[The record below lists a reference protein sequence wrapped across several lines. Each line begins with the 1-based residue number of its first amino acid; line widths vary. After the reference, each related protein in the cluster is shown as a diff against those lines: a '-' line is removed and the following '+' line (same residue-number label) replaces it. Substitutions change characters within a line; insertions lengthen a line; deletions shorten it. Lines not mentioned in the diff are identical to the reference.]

1 MSLGSGTWVGIAR
14 RHAHTIPGFETG
26 KHAEWGA
33 FPVSLA
39 ALEER
44 VPPMAGLA
52 VAVLAVSTSAILVRW
67 SSAPS
72 VVKAFYRVVFTTA
85 LLLPWALGRY
95 RGDFRR
101 MQLRDL
107 GIAGLTGVALALH
120 FAAWFES
127 LNHTSV
133 AASVTLVQTQ
143 PLFVAVGAWAL
154 LEERLTRRML
164 AGIFVALF
172 GAAAMSLG
180 DPLLAL
186 LGVGTAD
193 ALAGTGMFGNALA
206 LVGAVAAAAY
216 VLAGRSLRQRVSLV
230 PYVVVVY
237 LACAA
242 VLLAIAV
249 AQSAPLVDYPRREWL
264 LFLGMALGPGIFGH
278 TVINWAL
285 AHVESGV
292 VSVSLLGEPVGST
305 VLALLLLPGEIPTP
319 TTIAG
324 GAVVLLGIYIT
335 AAARDHD

>member
-1 MSLGSGTWVGIAR
+1 VPGSPAGAAASDVAPVAAGS
-14 RHAHTIPGFETG
+14 ETG
-26 KHAEWGA
+26 KHPGA
-33 FPVSLA
+33 GANRVLA

-44 VPPMAGLA
+44 VPPMAALA
-52 VAVLAVSTSAILVRW
+52 VAVVAVSTSAILIRW
-67 SSAPS
+67 STAPS
-72 VVKAFYRVVFTTA
+72 VVKAFYRVLFTTA
-85 LLLPWALGRY
+85 LLLPWAFSRY
-95 RGDFRR
+95 RGEFRQ
-101 MQLRDL
+101 MALRDV
-107 GIAGLTGVALALH
+107 GVAGLTGVALALH
-120 FAAWFES
+120 FVSWFES

-154 LEERLTRRML
+154 LSERLTRRML
-164 AGIFVALF
+164 VGIFVALF

-180 DPLLAL
+180 DPLLAA
-186 LGVGTAD
+186 LGVGDAE

-206 LVGAVAAAAY
+206 LVGAVMAAAY

-230 PYVVVVY
+230 PYVTVVY

-249 AQSAPLVDYPRREWL
+249 GQGAPLVDYPRREWL

-305 VLALLLLPGEIPTP
+305 ALAVLLLPGEIPTP
-319 TTIAG
+319 TTVAG

-335 AAARDHD
+335 AAARNHGSA

>member
-1 MSLGSGTWVGIAR
+1 
-14 RHAHTIPGFETG
+14 
-26 KHAEWGA
+26 
-33 FPVSLA
+33 
-39 ALEER
+39 
-44 VPPMAGLA
+44 MAGLA
-52 VAVLAVSTSAILVRW
+52 VAVLAVSTSAILIRW

-85 LLLPWALGRY
+85 LLLPWAFGRY
-95 RGDFRR
+95 RGEFRR
-101 MQLRDL
+101 MKPQDL
-107 GIAGLTGVALALH
+107 GVAGLTGVALALH

-154 LEERLTRRML
+154 LDERLTRRML
-164 AGIFVALF
+164 VGIFVALF

-180 DPLLAL
+180 DPVLAL
-186 LGVGTAD
+186 LGVGNAD
-193 ALAGTGMFGNALA
+193 ALAGTGMLGNALA
-206 LVGAVAAAAY
+206 LVGAVSAAAY

-249 AQSAPLVDYPRREWL
+249 AQNAPLVDYPRREWL
-264 LFLGMALGPGIFGH
+264 LFLGMAVGPGIFGH

-305 VLALLLLPGEIPTP
+305 LLAMLLLPGEIPTP

-324 GAVVLLGIYIT
+324 GAVVLLGIYVT
-335 AAARDHD
+335 AAARDRD